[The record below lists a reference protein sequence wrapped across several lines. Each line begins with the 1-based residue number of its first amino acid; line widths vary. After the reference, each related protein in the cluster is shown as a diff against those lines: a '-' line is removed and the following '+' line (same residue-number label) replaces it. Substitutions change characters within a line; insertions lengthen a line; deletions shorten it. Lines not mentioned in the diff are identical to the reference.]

1 MGFAQGGSGP
11 WPAGAVH
18 DTVAAIVS
26 HAAYQRSL
34 SQTLLSRL
42 YRWIGRLI
50 NAFLDLFR
58 GSGTGRTIT
67 YVLLGLLVALV
78 IARIIVAARAAGDD
92 RVRTGARTPRARA
105 SDPWADAE
113 RLAGAAQY
121 TEAAHALFVA
131 LLAGFAARGEVRLHA
146 SKTAGDYARE
156 LRRRGSAAERGFQ
169 LFRIRY
175 DRIIY
180 GLGECGTDDYAA
192 LLHDARQLLFRERA
206 AA

>member
-11 WPAGAVH
+11 WPSGAVH
-18 DTVAAIVS
+18 DTVVAIVS

-34 SQTLLSRL
+34 SQTLMNRL
-42 YRWIGRLI
+42 WRWAGRLI
-50 NAFLDLFR
+50 NEFFDLFR

-67 YVLLGLLVALV
+67 YILLGILVALV
-78 IARIIVAARAAGDD
+78 IARFIVAARAARDD
-92 RVRTGARTPRARA
+92 RTRAGVRGPRARA
-105 SDPWADAE
+105 SDPWGDAE

-121 TEAAHALFVA
+121 TEAAHALFAA

-156 LRRRGSAAERGFQ
+156 LRRRGSSAEQGFQ
-169 LFRIRY
+169 LFRTRY

-192 LLHDARQLLFRERA
+192 LLHDARQLLFRERVA
-206 AA
+206 A